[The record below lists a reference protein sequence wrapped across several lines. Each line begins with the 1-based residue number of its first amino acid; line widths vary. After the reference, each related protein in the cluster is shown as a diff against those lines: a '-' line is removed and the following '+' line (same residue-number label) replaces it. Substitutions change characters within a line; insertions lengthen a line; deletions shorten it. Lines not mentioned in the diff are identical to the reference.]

1 VTPAAGLYGM
11 LSIMKHFILIL
22 GLLVVLPA
30 GGGELYAEIPARVW
44 AEPRDGHSLSR
55 LEGLGELVK
64 ALGVDGRQRLLIH
77 YPGGEEGS
85 LRAAELRSWLVALG
99 IASRHIELVPGG
111 NGTAA
116 LGISLD
122 EGMAP

>member
-1 VTPAAGLYGM
+1 M

-22 GLLVVLPA
+22 GLLTAWPA
-30 GGGELYAEIPARVW
+30 GAGELYAEIPARVW
-44 AEPRDGHSLSR
+44 AEPRDGYSLSR
-55 LEGLGELVK
+55 VEGLGELVK
-64 ALGVDGRQRLLIH
+64 TLDAGGSHRLLIR

-99 IASRHIELVPGG
+99 VASRHIELVPGG

-116 LGISLD
+116 LGVSLG
-122 EGMAP
+122 EGMEP